1 MKIDNLEGREVLW
14 GFAAFWVMMLVTAG
28 AVYFATSY
36 GSGPQI
42 HVNPSPVVN
51 NIPSAA
57 APSVTVTTPVK
68 IERIE
73 TEKASPPSDVKL
85 YAVMPAVKGEMVIRE
100 IPVPVVGALRE
111 PVKVEV
117 INHPPAQ
124 ERDPVEGKLLPP
136 PKDARRP

>member
-1 MKIDNLEGREVLW
+1 MKIDNLEGKEVLY
-14 GFAAFWVMMLVTAG
+14 GFAAFWVMILVTAT

-42 HVNPSPVVN
+42 HVSPAPVVN
-51 NIPSAA
+51 NVPAAA
-57 APSVTVTTPVK
+57 APNVIVTAPIK

-73 TEKASPPSDVKL
+73 TEKAAPPSDVKI
-85 YAVMPAVKGEMVIRE
+85 YAVMPAVKGETVIRE

-117 INHPPAQ
+117 INHPPVQ
-124 ERDPVEGKLLPP
+124 DRDPVEGKLLPP